1 MKQLPVLS
9 PMMGMHLLNN
19 THTTVNAPNPP
30 PIQCQASDGFQYWL
44 SQQGGAIALTT
55 YQSGKL
61 VLIGWNGQ
69 QMTLLLRT
77 FQKPMGIAVQGQR
90 LALAT
95 QHQVWQFANA
105 AELAPHYLAQ
115 QPGRYDA
122 LYLPRVAHF
131 TGDLNSH
138 EVGYVG
144 DEVWVVN
151 TRFSCLSSLSADFS
165 FVPRWQPPFIS
176 ELTPDDRC
184 HLNGMAIVNEM
195 AIGDG
200 RAVGDGRAIAP
211 STAPST
217 PAASLPAF
225 ATALG
230 ETDTPGGWRAH
241 KATGGVVI
249 DVTNNTVIARGLA
262 MPHSPCWTGTEL
274 LVLNSGAGE
283 LWRIDPTTGDHTVI
297 SVLPGFL
304 RGLSC
309 VGRTAIIGLSQ
320 IREQHIFG
328 GLPLETRFS
337 ELICGIALV
346 NLDTGDCI
354 GMFEFTSQC
363 QEIGDVAFI
372 PHITRPNILSTDKPV
387 TQEAFTAPDF
397 AYWLRSS
404 PSQPATH
411 PPTTSK
417 PSFPLLTTD

>member
-9 PMMGMHLLNN
+9 PMMGMHRLNN
-19 THTTVNAPNPP
+19 AHTTVNASNPP
-30 PIQCQASDGFQYWL
+30 PIQCQASDGFQHWL

-61 VLIGWNGQ
+61 ALIGWNGQ
-69 QMTLLLRT
+69 QMTLLLRA

-95 QHQVWQFANA
+95 PHQVWQFANA

-122 LYLPRVAHF
+122 LYLPRVAHY

-184 HLNGMAIVNEM
+184 HLNGMAI
-195 AIGDG
+195 
-200 RAVGDGRAIAP
+200 AP
-211 STAPST
+211 HSPDSST
-217 PAASLPAF
+217 PAPPVPIF

-230 ETDTPGGWRAH
+230 ETDTPGGWRTH

-262 MPHSPCWTGTEL
+262 MPHSPRWTGSEL

-337 ELICGIALV
+337 DRICGVALV

-354 GMFEFTSQC
+354 GTFEFTSQC

-372 PHITRPNILSTDKPV
+372 PHITRPNILSIDKPV

-411 PPTTSK
+411 PPISSK